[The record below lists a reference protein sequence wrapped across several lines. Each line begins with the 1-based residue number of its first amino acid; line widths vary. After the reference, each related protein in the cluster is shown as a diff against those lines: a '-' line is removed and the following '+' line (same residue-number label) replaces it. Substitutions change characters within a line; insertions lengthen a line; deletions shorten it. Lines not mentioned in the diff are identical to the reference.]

1 MNDEINTTLR
11 RAEGRYLNDNE
22 RATIEAY
29 TDGMLYRLQTMQAVE
44 RIENV
49 LLDEVVE
56 AVLRAHPEI
65 NEIHGP
71 GGAPRVRRDQALV
84 LRHATMA
91 MVLDDPNFL
100 YDKLAVWLRSILSAL
115 CAVEHVMTGHRAMVL
130 ACRTHLPEPD
140 AVLVVPFLQI
150 VIDEF
155 AKGGGLR
162 S

>member
-1 MNDEINTTLR
+1 MNDDINTTLR

-22 RATIEAY
+22 RAVIEAY
-29 TDGMLYRLQTMQAVE
+29 TDGMLYRLQTMEAVE
-44 RIENV
+44 RVEAI
-49 LLDEVVE
+49 LLDEVVDT
-56 AVLRAHPEI
+56 VLHAHPEI
-65 NEIHGP
+65 AELHGP

-84 LRHATMA
+84 LRYATMA

-100 YDKLAVWLRSILSAL
+100 YDKLAVWLRTILTAL
-115 CAVEHVMTGHRAMVL
+115 CAVEHVMAGHRAMVL

-140 AVLVVPFLQI
+140 AALIVPYLQI

-155 AKGGGLR
+155 AKGGGPR